1 MVKSDFFFFFFRG
14 VGGAFEEKNPEVPKW
29 LMAMSLMVK
38 CNAQQSA

>member
-1 MVKSDFFFFFFRG
+1 MVKSEFFFFRG
-14 VGGAFEEKNPEVPKW
+14 VGGGGAFEEKNPEVPKW